1 MLAVG
6 AATVAGGFRRGLRS
20 DNALK
25 FKVCFRR
32 FSVNKISNI
41 EEWLYHMKENGWMI
55 SIIIFN
61 FFIFKKSEEK
71 SDDFFI
77 FTFSFG
83 TKIFEV
89 MYREDNL
96 LEESYKGHRIP
107 TVSFYQCF
115 SVPQKYQ
122 LDMKDIF
129 VRRVKIQ
136 LKFAEEKIMLYM
148 FFLAMHTAVLIA
160 CIVEGATII
169 AIPAVL
175 IILFLLLI
183 GKNIREHRI
192 LSILIYDKK

>member
-1 MLAVG
+1 
-6 AATVAGGFRRGLRS
+6 
-20 DNALK
+20 
-25 FKVCFRR
+25 
-32 FSVNKISNI
+32 
-41 EEWLYHMKENGWMI
+41 MKEKGWMI

-89 MYREDNL
+89 MYREDIV
-96 LEESYKGHRIP
+96 LEKSYKGRRIP

-115 SVPQKYQ
+115 SVPKKYQ
-122 LDMKDIF
+122 LDMKDIL

-169 AIPAVL
+169 DIPAVL

-192 LSILIYDKK
+192 LSILIYDEK

>member
-1 MLAVG
+1 
-6 AATVAGGFRRGLRS
+6 
-20 DNALK
+20 
-25 FKVCFRR
+25 
-32 FSVNKISNI
+32 
-41 EEWLYHMKENGWMI
+41 
-55 SIIIFN
+55 
-61 FFIFKKSEEK
+61 
-71 SDDFFI
+71 
-77 FTFSFG
+77 
-83 TKIFEV
+83 

-115 SVPQKYQ
+115 SVPKKYQ

-129 VRRVKIQ
+129 VRRTKIQ